1 MNGGGICKT
10 LLGRDYRGP
19 KCVRMIE
26 HEKNSTNC
34 RPSPLQ
40 ERSDEPGIFPG
51 RGGPDI
57 KDCNRGGRE
66 VKILDQRFTA
76 AAQRG
81 RYDENGK
88 VRQHVEISDRE
99 YSNAL
104 TTVQKDALV
113 SNGSDVRKLIPKEYF
128 RLMGFDDADVDLLVR
143 NGISNSQ
150 LYKMAGNSIAVNML
164 EFLFCQIFDNENKI
178 WV

>member
-1 MNGGGICKT
+1 MKKLIQIADLHHYRNDQMNRVYSPEGVAPTLKT
-10 LLGRDYRGP
+10 VTG
-19 KCVRMIE
+19 
-26 HEKNSTNC
+26 
-34 RPSPLQ
+34 
-40 ERSDEPGIFPG
+40 
-51 RGGPDI
+51 
-57 KDCNRGGRE
+57 GGRE
-66 VKILDQRFTA
+66 VKILDQRYTA

-81 RYDENGK
+81 RYDEQGK
-88 VRQHVEISDRE
+88 VRQHIEVSDRE

-113 SNGSDVRKLIPKEYF
+113 SDGEKVRKLTPKEYF
-128 RLMGFDDADVDLLVR
+128 RLMGFDDADVDLLAR

-164 EFLFCQIFDNENKI
+164 EFLFCQIFDSNNEI